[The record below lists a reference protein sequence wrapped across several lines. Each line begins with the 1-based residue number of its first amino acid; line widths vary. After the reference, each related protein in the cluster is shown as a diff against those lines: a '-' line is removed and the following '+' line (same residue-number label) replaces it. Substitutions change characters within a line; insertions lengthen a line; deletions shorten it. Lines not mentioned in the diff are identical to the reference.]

1 MKNDASTFCFFHR
14 KAIWRN
20 VLPAAC
26 VVLFAL
32 RLAAKAQSGFDF
44 FETHIRPVL
53 VAECVEC
60 HGAEK
65 HKAGLRLDS
74 RAGWQKGGESG
85 EAIKPGYP
93 DESLLLKT
101 IRHEIADLKMPDKAP
116 RLDDLVIERFRQWI
130 AMGAPDPRDT
140 PPIAG
145 AGKATWAELLASR
158 RNWWSLQPIL
168 TPPVP
173 KEAQASRSFH
183 PVDVFLDAA
192 IFKAGL
198 SSNPP
203 ASAEIIVRRLHFIL
217 TGLPPNPEEV
227 QSFVRAYGSSDQA
240 RSEVVRERARQL
252 MDSFAFG
259 EHWARHWMD
268 LVRYAD
274 SHGSEGDPEIPNA
287 YQYRDYLIRAFNAD
301 VPIDRLIREHIAG
314 DLLANP
320 RISNEGV
327 NESLIGPAHLR
338 MVDHGFQPVDTL
350 DDKIKAVDNQID
362 VITKAFLALTVSC
375 ARCHDHKFDAV
386 SQKDYT
392 ALYGIFGGVRPA
404 QLCADSAERLG
415 LQRKEELLQIKE
427 RIRVEFARCWNEDL
441 RRLPEALQ
449 EITNSSPSDD
459 LRDLREKLAR
469 TEREIARIQWKKLG
483 ADARVNM
490 PAPVSVWTFSA
501 GPEDVLGGIKSELI
515 GDATVFGGSLVLNGQ
530 KSFLRTE
537 PIARRFSEKSLEAWV
552 YVDDLNQRGGGVLG
566 IEGITEHAFDS
577 LVFGES
583 AAKKWLPGSNNF
595 KRTKQPDGAEEISG
609 PQQRIH
615 VVISYSSD
623 GTVTVYRNGK
633 PYGEP
638 YKKSELHNF
647 VEGDTRVLIGLR
659 HTGAGNGFFHG
670 RIDEARVY
678 DLALS
683 SDQVATSFALGT
695 LAGTNS
701 SAQPTV
707 GADDARLS
715 QLQLES
721 KDAAARIDALAE
733 KTRKRRFESVAS
745 KETHPLFLLL
755 KAAKLNQEKFFEFAA
770 AYRKRMSVLVES
782 NRVENARGFQ
792 KAWDLSETK
801 SGWHVNGPD
810 VSFFERGDFRVSREG
825 SAAFSTI
832 LPSGVGS
839 GSVFGALGG
848 IVTSPEFK
856 LQTKSVSV
864 RFAAS
869 NGGMLRIIPDNYPLG
884 NNSSIFQRAVVNRRN
899 SEWLRLDT
907 SYRVGCSAYVEL
919 TTLEHQT
926 RRADQPKGGASFEKD
941 ASEFLIEKVVFH
953 DGETAPKEEFAGLSY
968 ALEQT
973 NSTNGDEYIQ
983 KFAAVLRESVDAWR
997 QHSMTEAQRELLDS
1011 CVESGLLTTSID
1023 AVPDLADLVARYRRL
1038 AAMPVSPLYVP
1049 GVLEHAVVDAP
1060 LLERGDHKRPG
1071 ETVPRAFLSVFGG
1084 TPVEGAQSGR
1094 LELAEAMLSDK
1105 NPLTPRVMVNRI
1117 WHWTFGAGIVATVDN
1132 FGRMGEKPS
1141 NPELLDFM
1149 ARQLVANK
1157 WSLKRTLEF
1166 LLTSDAFQRS
1176 SVAGPMALE
1185 KDPANQLLSHYNV
1198 RRLDAEPIRDA
1209 LLKVSGLL
1217 DKTSSGPSL
1226 PANTPC
1232 RSVYL
1237 RLKRNNMPGLLSTFD
1252 APKPFTTM
1260 GKRDVTTVPAQSLTL
1275 LNDPAVHKIAAS
1287 FAANSSAVTA
1297 DPVNCAGLMFQSAL
1311 GRPPTPAELQAAL
1324 DVFGASRD
1332 FSGLAH
1338 AIFNLK
1344 EFIYLR

>member
-1 MKNDASTFCFFHR
+1 MKKTAPIFSQSNRNAS
-14 KAIWRN
+14 WRSF
-20 VLPAAC
+20 LPAAC
-26 VVLFAL
+26 TVFVAL
-32 RLAAKAQSGFDF
+32 QLAANAEVGFDF

-85 EAIKPGYP
+85 EAIKPGNP

-101 IRHEIADLKMPDKAP
+101 IRHEIAELKMPDKAP
-116 RLDDLVIERFRQWI
+116 RLDDLVIDRFRQWI
-130 AMGAPDPRDT
+130 EMGAPDPRDA

-158 RNWWSLQPIL
+158 RNWWSLQPISN
-168 TPPVP
+168 PPVP
-173 KEAQASRSFH
+173 KGAEATGSSH
-183 PVDVFLDAA
+183 PVDAFLDAA

-198 SSNPP
+198 AANPP
-203 ASAEIIVRRLHFIL
+203 ASAEVLVRRLHFVL

-227 QSFVRAYGSSDQA
+227 QSFVRACGSSNQHRTEA
-240 RSEVVRERARQL
+240 VRDRTRQL
-252 MDSFAFG
+252 MDTFAFG

-301 VPIDRLIREHIAG
+301 VPIDRLIREHLAG
-314 DLLANP
+314 DLLADP

-327 NESLIGPAHLR
+327 NESRIGPAHLR

-362 VITKAFLALTVSC
+362 VVTKAFLALTVSC

-386 SQKDYT
+386 SQRDYT

-404 QLCADSAERLG
+404 QLCADSPERLG
-415 LQRKEELLQIKE
+415 LQRREELLQIKE
-427 RIRVEFARCWNEDL
+427 QIRFELATRWNADL
-441 RRLPEALQ
+441 RRLPKMLQ
-449 EITNSSPSDD
+449 EITTASSSDY
-459 LRDLREKLAR
+459 LRELRNNLASV
-469 TEREIARIQWKKLG
+469 EREIAGIQWNRLG
-483 ADARVNM
+483 ADTRINS
-490 PAPVSVWTFSA
+490 PAPVSVWTFSGGA
-501 GPEDVLGGIKSELI
+501 EDVLGGVQSELI
-515 GDATVFGGSLVLNGQ
+515 GDAVVLGGSLVLNGQ
-530 KSFLRTE
+530 KAFLRSA
-537 PIARRFSEKSLEAWV
+537 PVARPFLEKSLEAWF
-552 YVDDLNQRGGGVLG
+552 YMDDLSQRGGGVLG
-566 IEGITEHAFDS
+566 IEGIKEHAFDS
-577 LVFGES
+577 LVFGEG
-583 AAKKWLPGSNNF
+583 AARKWLPGSNNF
-595 KRTKQPDGAEEISG
+595 RRTKQPEGGEEVSG

-615 VVISYSSD
+615 VVISYSVD
-623 GTVTVYRNGK
+623 GTIAVYRNGK

-638 YKKSELHNF
+638 YRKADLHIF
-647 VEGDTRVLIGLR
+647 SEGDARVLIGLR

-670 RIDEARVY
+670 RIDEARLY
-678 DLALS
+678 DRALS
-683 SDQVATSFALGT
+683 SEQVAASFA
-695 LAGTNS
+695 AGTVADTNES
-701 SAQPTV
+701 PRPKV
-707 GADDARLS
+707 GAADARLS
-715 QLQLES
+715 QLRLEA
-721 KDAAARIDALAE
+721 KDIAARINALAE
-733 KTRKRRFESVAS
+733 TTQKPRFETVVS

-755 KAAKLNQEKFFEFAA
+755 KAAQLNQEKFFEFATG
-770 AYRKRMSVLVES
+770 YQKKMSALVES
-782 NRVENARGFQ
+782 QRASNARDFETT
-792 KAWDLSETK
+792 WDLSDSR

-810 VSFFERGDFRVSREG
+810 VCFFERGDFRVSREG
-825 SAAFSTI
+825 GIAFSAI

-856 LQTKSVSV
+856 LHTKSVSI

-926 RRADQPKGGASFEKD
+926 RRADPPKGGALFEKD
-941 ASEFLIEKVVFH
+941 ASEFLVEKVVFH
-953 DGETAPKEEFAGLSY
+953 DGETAPKEELPGLSLT
-968 ALEQT
+968 LEQVH
-973 NSTNGDEYIQ
+973 STHGDECIHQ
-983 KFAAVLRESVDAWR
+983 FAAVLTECVHAWQR
-997 QHSMTEAQRELLDS
+997 HSMSEAQRELLDS
-1011 CVESGLLTTSID
+1011 CVESGLLTTSLD
-1023 AVPDLADLVARYRRL
+1023 AMPGLAEIVGRYRRL
-1038 AAMPVSPLYVP
+1038 TAAPVLPLYVP
-1049 GVLEHAVVDAP
+1049 GVLEHTVVDAP

-1071 ETVPRAFLSVFGG
+1071 ETVPRAFLGVFGG

-1094 LELAEAMLSDK
+1094 MELAEAMLSNE
-1105 NPLTPRVMVNRI
+1105 NPLPPRVMVNRI
-1117 WHWTFGAGIVATVDN
+1117 WHWIFGAGIVTTVDN

-1157 WSLKRTLEF
+1157 WSLKQTLEF
-1166 LLTSDAFQRS
+1166 LLTSEAFQRS
-1176 SVAGPMALE
+1176 SLASPMALE
-1185 KDPANQLLSHYNV
+1185 KDPANQLLSHCNV
-1198 RRLDAEPIRDA
+1198 RRLDAEPIRDL

-1217 DKTSSGPSL
+1217 DKTSSGP
-1226 PANTPC
+1226 PHAANTPC

-1237 RLKRNNMPGLLSTFD
+1237 KLRRNSMPSLLATFD
-1252 APKPFTTM
+1252 APRPFTTM
-1260 GKRDVTTVPAQSLTL
+1260 GRRDVTTVPAQSLTL
-1275 LNDPAVHKIAAS
+1275 LNDPAIHKIAAS
-1287 FAANSSAVTA
+1287 FAAKSYAVTA
-1297 DPVNCAGLMFQSAL
+1297 DPANCAELMFQSAL
-1311 GRPPTPAELQAAL
+1311 GRSPTSAELQSAL
-1324 DVFGASRD
+1324 DAFGASRD